1 MWIVQLEEM
10 SSSETEHTPSP
21 SPPPPPEIMSLDF
34 DIPSPKT
41 YLAKL
46 KASLEK
52 STRHTNSKSK
62 HLRSSRHHSSRK
74 RHLTSPLSV
83 RVRSRNER
91 RLSEYQGGS
100 PDDDDDDGLS
110 QSSDSPS
117 SSSSESITLTTVDIG
132 RSKRATSSSSPMHSH
147 FSPVSKGILGST
159 AGRVTAWDQPTI
171 HRSTNNGG
179 NASLSSSLLAT
190 THHHMHNGA
199 SSSGDEKS
207 DIMSSLQ
214 MINGQLGELLC
225 RLGPSQPLT
234 SPAAATTVAPLAL
247 PNYARYSPSPVSS
260 FLVGDI
266 GTTSL
271 HQHNSTLLNTSGK

>member
-1 MWIVQLEEM
+1 M
-10 SSSETEHTPSP
+10 SSSGEEETEHTPSP
-21 SPPPPPEIMSLDF
+21 SPPPPPPEIMSLDF

-52 STRHTNSKSK
+52 NTRHTNSKSRNQK
-62 HLRSSRHHSSRK
+62 LLRHHSSRK
-74 RHLTSPLSV
+74 RHLTSPLSIKGP
-83 RVRSRNER
+83 RVPSRNGR

-100 PDDDDDDGLS
+100 AAADDDDGLS
-110 QSSDSPS
+110 QSSDSP

-147 FSPVSKGILGST
+147 FSPVIKGILGGA

-179 NASLSSSLLAT
+179 NTSLSTSLLPN
-190 THHHMHNGA
+190 HHHMHNGA
-199 SSSGDEKS
+199 SSVVSGGEKS

-225 RLGPSQPLT
+225 RLGPSQTLT
-234 SPAAATTVAPLAL
+234 SPAAVTTAPLAL
-247 PNYARYSPSPVSS
+247 PSYSRYSPSPVSS

-266 GTTSL
+266 GAASL
-271 HQHNSTLLNTSGK
+271 HQYNSTLLNTSGK

>member
-1 MWIVQLEEM
+1 M
-10 SSSETEHTPSP
+10 SSSGEEETEHTPSP
-21 SPPPPPEIMSLDF
+21 SPPPPPPAEIMSLDF

-62 HLRSSRHHSSRK
+62 HQKLLRHHSSRK
-74 RHLTSPLSV
+74 RHLTSPLSI
-83 RVRSRNER
+83 RVPSRNGR

-117 SSSSESITLTTVDIG
+117 TASSESITLTTVDIG

-147 FSPVSKGILGST
+147 FSPVSKRILGSA

-179 NASLSSSLLAT
+179 NASLSTSLLAS

-199 SSSGDEKS
+199 SSSGDKKS
-207 DIMSSLQ
+207 DIVSSLQ

-225 RLGPSQPLT
+225 RLGPSQTLT
-234 SPAAATTVAPLAL
+234 SPAAATTAPLAL
-247 PNYARYSPSPVSS
+247 PHYARYSPSPVSS

-266 GTTSL
+266 GATSL